1 MNINF
6 FDPLCQTI
14 INASV
19 FGICDDPPPPAKPA
33 YIDTINQN
41 KWIASVENINQREL
55 TFVAIDN
62 CIEIFRNDGNMDS
75 RCDAMITFQ
84 DTIIFV
90 ELKDRQS
97 SGWLAKGE
105 SQLRNIIGIFAA
117 NYDLSSYKSKI
128 AYVSNKSKPN
138 FQSGQMTRIQKFK
151 NDTGFALKISTVI
164 TLSQVIR

>member
-19 FGICDDPPPPAKPA
+19 FGICDDSPPPSKPA
-33 YIDTINQN
+33 YVDITNHS
-41 KWIASVENINQREL
+41 KWIATVKNANQREL
-55 TFVAIDN
+55 IFVAIDN
-62 CIEIFRNDGNMDS
+62 CIEIFRTDGSMDS
-75 RCDAMITFQ
+75 RCDAMVTFQ

-105 SQLRNIIGIFAA
+105 SQLKNMIALFTA
-117 NYDLSSYKSKI
+117 NYDISTYKSKT
-128 AYVSNKSKPN
+128 AYVSNKSKPD

-151 NDTGFALKISTVI
+151 DDTGFILKISTVI
-164 TLSQVIR
+164 TLS